1 MSKSRNKIF
10 ALVLATT
17 ILPLASL
24 VSNGNASATD
34 YCASEKCKAAA
45 AAEKTASEKAS
56 NASTAADTLA
66 GEVARLGDEIA
77 VYEAH
82 IATNSAIAEDLDK
95 DIKKN
100 MEKLALQQAALAELL
115 VDMHFDEQ
123 PEAIMILA
131 GSTSISDYA
140 EKQSRADTVK
150 EQVAISAQA
159 VKTLKQELEG
169 QKTEVDRVIADQELQ
184 RKNIADKRAEQKALE
199 DKYRD
204 NADAF
209 AAEAAEA
216 RKQKIAAMAEEIAS
230 RNNSGSAVYSSDST
244 GYPYAGN
251 CPPADPWN
259 QLGPIDNLGYY
270 ACQCTSY
277 AAYRA
282 YMAWGVGLYGW
293 GNANAWYSVADATP
307 GFHVST
313 TPAANTV
320 AVTTAGAFGH
330 VMWVESVNAN
340 GTINLSEYNNYGS
353 SASGLPQDYGERVGV
368 DPSAYYYIYKD

>member
-1 MSKSRNKIF
+1 MS
-10 ALVLATT
+10 
-17 ILPLASL
+17 ILPKTITISL
-24 VSNGNASATD
+24 LTLFAIPLMLFFSTSEVDATNCTSA
-34 YCASEKCKAAA
+34 KCQAAA
-45 AAEKTASEKAS
+45 AAEQAANEKAA
-56 NASTAADTLA
+56 NAAAAADTLA
-66 GEVARLGDEIA
+66 GEVARLNDEIA
-77 VYEAH
+77 AYEAH
-82 IATNSAIAEDLDK
+82 IATNTAIAEDLATS
-95 DIKKN
+95 IQQN
-100 MEKLALQQAALAELL
+100 TEKLAQQQAALAELL

-140 EKQSRADTVK
+140 ERQSRADSVK
-150 EQVAISAQA
+150 EQVALSTQA
-159 VKTLKQELEG
+159 VKTLKQELEN

-184 RKNIADKRAEQKALE
+184 RANIASKRAEQQALE

-204 NADAF
+204 NADAYTEE
-209 AAEAAEA
+209 AKKARAE
-216 RKQKIAAMAEEIAS
+216 KIAAMAEEIAS

-244 GYPYAGN
+244 GYPYAGS

-259 QLGPIDNLGYY
+259 QLGPVDNLGYY

-282 YMAWGVGLYGW
+282 YLAWGVGLYAW
-293 GNANAWYSVADATP
+293 GHAYQWYGVAKNTP
-307 GFHVST
+307 GFHVSD

-320 AVTTAGAFGH
+320 AVEVSYPFGH
-330 VMWVESVNAN
+330 VMWVESVNPN

-368 DPSAYYYIYKD
+368 DPSAYSYIYKD